1 MVLFDM
7 SWFPDWYHHNLSHQ
21 ILGAVLCTSV
31 HVLEFRYHMKLNIA
45 SSPSIHSIHRQLCKK
60 FDKTTINPRK
70 PFMKIKTLDR
80 NRRWFQILEG
90 KVLLLFRWRTDHM
103 LTWTNSLT
111 TFPCFI
117 CWSFTTLAS
126 VSRFWFCASSRAFL
140 ESNSTCPGTDS
151 PVRPAAPLTVH

>member
-7 SWFPDWYHHNLSHQ
+7 SWFPAWYHHNLSHQ
-21 ILGAVLCTSV
+21 ILGVVLCTSV

-60 FDKTTINPRK
+60 FDKTTINPGK

-80 NRRWFQILEG
+80 NRRWFTNPGRKGFII
-90 KVLLLFRWRTDHM
+90 RWRMDHT
-103 LTWTNSLT
+103 LTWTNSLA

-117 CWSFTTLAS
+117 RWSLTTLAS
-126 VSRFWFCASSRAFL
+126 VSRCWFCTSSRAFL

-151 PVRPAAPLTVH
+151 PVCPAAPLTVH

>member
-21 ILGAVLCTSV
+21 ILGVVLCTSV

-60 FDKTTINPRK
+60 FDKTTINPGE

-80 NRRWFQILEG
+80 NRRWFPNPGRKSFIISLKNGSHANLDKFSRYIPVFHLLIPHNPCLREQ
-90 KVLLLFRWRTDHM
+90 VLVLYKFE
-103 LTWTNSLT
+103 
-111 TFPCFI
+111 
-117 CWSFTTLAS
+117 S
-126 VSRFWFCASSRAFL
+126 VSWVQFHMSWNR
-140 ESNSTCPGTDS
+140 
-151 PVRPAAPLTVH
+151 

>member
-60 FDKTTINPRK
+60 FDKTTINPESPSWK
-70 PFMKIKTLDR
+70 LKLSTETDVG
-80 NRRWFQILEG
+80 FQILEG
-90 KVLLLFRWRTDHM
+90 KVIIISLKNGSHANLDKFFRYIPVFHLLIPH
-103 LTWTNSLT
+103 N
-111 TFPCFI
+111 PCLREQVLVLCKFE
-117 CWSFTTLAS
+117 S
-126 VSRFWFCASSRAFL
+126 VSWVQFHMSWNR
-140 ESNSTCPGTDS
+140 
-151 PVRPAAPLTVH
+151 

>member
-7 SWFPDWYHHNLSHQ
+7 SWFPAWYHHNLSHQ
-21 ILGAVLCTSV
+21 ILGVVLCTSV

-60 FDKTTINPRK
+60 FDKTTINPESPSWK
-70 PFMKIKTLDR
+70 LKLSTETDVG
-80 NRRWFQILEG
+80 FQILEG
-90 KVLLLFRWRTDHM
+90 KVLLFRWRTDHT
-103 LTWTNSLT
+103 LTWTNSLA

-117 CWSFTTLAS
+117 RWSLTTLAS
-126 VSRFWFCASSRAFL
+126 VSRCWFCTSSRAFL